1 MDLENPRNPLPRA
14 PAGRGGSILLSA
26 QRLDRIEAGRPE
38 RRVETEY
45 EADRAGQSAGKQ
57 NAERRDRHPPAGLP
71 ADPKRSDDSEKRAN
85 EAASQREPDRLDD
98 ELEDE
103 ISLPG
108 ANGHMHAEL
117 SGSFADRNQHDVHD
131 ADPADRQGD
140 RGGGNEEP
148 GERARRAG
156 AGAKNL
162 GGGTDGEVVR
172 HVAPESM
179 PMAQQGLDLA
189 LRLGRLGGV
198 GNLDGNE
205 IQIVPRRAVARS
217 DEAASGHRQRDKRH
231 VVLVAPGGADAFRIE
246 HRDDHGWDL
255 ADSDGLA
262 ERRSIVKQSAGDGRA
277 DNGDLG
283 AEIEVVRVN
292 EPAFRRGPLPRLQIV
307 GGHARDQRRPV
318 SAAGDHLQPLRN
330 QRRRDLNVGDL
341 LPDRQSVALGQI
353 SPRAL
358 LLSDAMR
365 VWRAR
370 RHRQQIGSEGAQAF
384 RDLVLGSG
392 PDRHRADHGGD
403 PDNHAERRQKTPAGM
418 NAKRSPADVEAV
430 RWAHGSQAPA
440 FESLTTAPSRRMT
453 RRRARS
459 ATSLACVTTQRVRA
473 SCLRSSGNDSVASAV
488 RLSKAPVGSS
498 ASTSAGLLTRA
509 RAIDTRCCSP
519 PESSRGRCSRR
530 APSPTR
536 RSASSAR
543 WRRSAAGTP
552 A

>member
-45 EADRAGQSAGKQ
+45 EADRAGQSAGQQ

-71 ADPKRSDDSEKRAN
+71 ADPKRSGDSEKRAH

-98 ELEDE
+98 KLEDE

-108 ANGHMHAEL
+108 ANGDMHAEL

-162 GGGTDGEVVR
+162 GGVT
-172 HVAPESM
+172 
-179 PMAQQGLDLA
+179 
-189 LRLGRLGGV
+189 
-198 GNLDGNE
+198 DGNE

-459 ATSLACVTTQRVRA
+459 ATSLACVTTQRVRP
-473 SCLRSSGNDSVASAV
+473 SRLSSSSNESVSSAV